1 MAELCTKVLRQ
12 LVVNIETADLIREY
26 DKSVRF
32 KDIYNY
38 ICRNK
43 LTGNSATQKKIAGEA
58 TNYVV
63 ANDLLFKIER
73 IKEGTNWKQMPLLVI
88 PEKYEYNIFHMYH
101 LSFFSLHQG
110 LWHTFLTIKQRFYI
124 PNLFFKLRT
133 FIETCYICQRSKPTS
148 RKNRPKYGYMLKD
161 YIPLEHLAVDIKYM
175 PEGFDGFRFLVM
187 VTCEQTNFVF
197 AIPTKE
203 RMTRAVSDALIHH
216 VFAIAGLPQYLSVD
230 QDKALTGS
238 VIQLLLQSLQFNM
251 QIISP

>member
-1 MAELCTKVLRQ
+1 M
-12 LVVNIETADLIREY
+12 VVNIETADLIREY

-38 ICRNK
+38 IQRDK
-43 LTGNSATQKKIAGEA
+43 LTGNSAIQKKIAGEA
-58 TNYVV
+58 MNYIV
-63 ANDLLFKIER
+63 ANDLLLKIEK
-73 IKEGTNWKQMPLLVI
+73 IKEGANWKQMPLLVI

-101 LSFFSLHQG
+101 LSLFSLHQG

-124 PNLFFKLRT
+124 PNLFFKLHT
-133 FIETCYICQRSKPTS
+133 FIEACYVCQRSKPTS
-148 RKNRPKYGYMLKD
+148 RKNRPKYGYMPKD

-203 RMTRAVSDALIHH
+203 RTARAVSDALIHH
-216 VFAIAGLPQYLSVD
+216 VFAIAGPPQYLSVD

-238 VIQLLLQSLQFNM
+238 VIQLLFTILAV
-251 QIISP
+251 